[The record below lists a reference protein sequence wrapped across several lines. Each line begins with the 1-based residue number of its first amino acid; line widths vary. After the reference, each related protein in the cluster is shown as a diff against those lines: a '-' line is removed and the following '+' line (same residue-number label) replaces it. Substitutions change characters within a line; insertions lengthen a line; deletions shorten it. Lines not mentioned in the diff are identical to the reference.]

1 MEFEYLADH
10 PGVVPKVIAW
20 WRTEWGPRMGSDVES
35 LESQL
40 LDSLSKTQLPIHVL
54 ATINGEAVGTAVLK
68 MQEVAE
74 LFPDYQYWLGS
85 VFVAENYRGSH
96 IASEL
101 SLKIIELARQKGLPH
116 LYLQTQDLTGGLY
129 ARLGWEPVQEFNYK
143 DEQTLLMMKKLV

>member
-10 PGVVPKVIAW
+10 PEVVPKVIAW
-20 WRTEWGPRMGSDVES
+20 WLTEWGPRMGTDVKS
-35 LESQL
+35 LEFQL
-40 LDSLSKTQLPIHVL
+40 RDSLSKTELPIHVL
-54 ATINGEAVGTAVLK
+54 ATINGEAVGTAALK

-85 VFVAENYRGSH
+85 VFVAEKHRGSH

-101 SLKIIELARQKGLPH
+101 SLKIVELAKQKGLPQ